1 MGHAGAVADDIEALG
16 AGLQLLQDA
25 PELFQGLPQGRVVQQ
40 VPQDLLPQAYGL
52 PVVRQQAESEF
63 QGFPRAEAGK
73 EQLAQARQLQ
83 Y

>member
-1 MGHAGAVADDIEALG
+1 M
-16 AGLQLLQDA
+16 
-25 PELFQGLPQGRVVQQ
+25 VQQ

-52 PVVRQQAESEF
+52 PVVRQQAEGEI

-83 Y
+83 VLRGEGGQGAIGRGA